1 MADQNKQ
8 NIYIKHDIKVMD
20 SFIDKFAHKYIEQ
33 RSQTNADISSLSN
46 SQMFK
51 TSGFDTSL
59 LEGIITQNSVAH
71 DFKREQGLTP
81 NVLQDI
87 YRSDLGELLM
97 TYYFEDKLDINSRYV
112 IPLKNIT
119 YRERDDMP
127 GRGLDAI
134 GYKVN
139 DDQLDILLGEAKVS
153 ADNKKHPPAVVDKN
167 SDSIYLTQKKYNDN
181 LDIVVRR
188 LSDYCRRLDAKNAK
202 IIGLAILNI
211 DSKKTEA
218 YSITFGCTLIRDF
231 TCVDFKNDF
240 GKMKS
245 NSEIF
250 NPNKIH
256 FSIMSFTEKEIE
268 QTVQLF
274 YKKVQEL
281 IK

>member
-1 MADQNKQ
+1 MTH
-8 NIYIKHDIKVMD
+8 NIYVKHDIEVMD
-20 SFIDKFAHKYIEQ
+20 SFIDKFARKYIEQ
-33 RSQTNADISSLSN
+33 RSQTNTDMFLLSN

-59 LEGIITQNSVAH
+59 LEGIITKNSVAH
-71 DFKREQGLTP
+71 DFKREEGKTP
-81 NVLQDI
+81 SVLQDI

-97 TYYFEDKLDINSRYV
+97 TYYFEEKLNENFRYV

-127 GRGLDAI
+127 GRGIDAV
-134 GYKVN
+134 GYKIN
-139 DDQLDILLGEAKVS
+139 DNKIDILFGEAKVS
-153 ADNKKHPPAVVDKN
+153 AQKKNPPAVVDKKD
-167 SDSIYLTQKKYNDN
+167 DSIYATQKKYNDN

-188 LSDYCRRLDAKNAK
+188 LSDYCRRLDAKNAE

-231 TCVDFKNDF
+231 TCVDSKNDF

-245 NSEIF
+245 NSEEF

-256 FSIMSFTEKEIE
+256 FSILSFTKKEIE

-274 YKKVQEL
+274 YEKVQEL

>member
-1 MADQNKQ
+1 MADPNKQ

-20 SFIDKFAHKYIEQ
+20 SFIDKFAHQYIEQ
-33 RSQTNADISSLSN
+33 RSQTNTEISSLSN
-46 SQMFK
+46 DQMFK

-59 LEGIITQNSVAH
+59 LEGIITKNSVAH
-71 DFKREQGLTP
+71 DFKREAGKTP
-81 NVLQDI
+81 SVLQDI

-97 TYYFEDKLDINSRYV
+97 TYYFEEKLDKSVRYV

-119 YRERDDMP
+119 YREREDMP

-134 GYKVN
+134 GYKTN
-139 DDQLDILLGEAKVS
+139 DNKIDILLGEAKVS
-153 ADNKKHPPAVVDKN
+153 AQKKNPPAVVDKTD
-167 SDSIYLTQKKYNDN
+167 DSIYATQKKYNDG

-188 LSDYCRRLDAKNAK
+188 LSDYCRRLDAKNAE

-211 DSKKTEA
+211 DSKRTEIC
-218 YSITFGCTLIRDF
+218 SITFGCTLIRDF
-231 TCVDFKNDF
+231 TCVDAKNDF
-240 GKMKS
+240 GKMKL
-245 NSEIF
+245 NSKEF

-256 FSIMSFTEKEIE
+256 FSILSFTEKEIE

-274 YKKVQEL
+274 YEKVQEL

>member
-1 MADQNKQ
+1 MTDLNKQ
-8 NIYIKHDIKVMD
+8 NIYITHDVKVMD
-20 SFIDKFAHKYIEQ
+20 SFIDKFARKYIEQ
-33 RSQTNADISSLSN
+33 RSQTNTDLSSLSS

-59 LEGIITQNSVAH
+59 LEGIITKNSVAH
-71 DFKREQGLTP
+71 DFMREEGKTP
-81 NVLQDI
+81 SVLQDI

-97 TYYFEDKLDINSRYV
+97 TYYFEEKLDKNLRYV

-119 YRERDDMP
+119 YREREDMP

-134 GYKVN
+134 GYSTKGN
-139 DDQLDILLGEAKVS
+139 KIDILLGEAKVS
-153 ADNKKHPPAVVDKN
+153 AQKKSPPFVVDKT
-167 SDSIYLTQKKYNDN
+167 SDSIYATQKKYNDN
-181 LDIVVRR
+181 LNTVVRR
-188 LSDYCRRLDAKNAK
+188 LSDYCKRINAK
-202 IIGLAILNI
+202 DAEIIGLAILSIETNI
-211 DSKKTEA
+211 PGA
-218 YSITFGCTLIRDF
+218 YSISFGCTLIRDF
-231 TCVDFKNDF
+231 SCVNSENDY

-245 NSEIF
+245 NSEEF

-256 FSIMSFTEKEIE
+256 FSILSFTGKEIE

>member
-1 MADQNKQ
+1 MAH

-20 SFIDKFAHKYIEQ
+20 SFIDKFARKYIEQ
-33 RSQTNADISSLSN
+33 RSQTNTDISSLSN

-59 LEGIITQNSVAH
+59 LEGIITKNSVAH
-71 DFKREQGLTP
+71 DFKREKGVKP
-81 NVLQDI
+81 KVLQDI

-97 TYYFEDKLDINSRYV
+97 TYYFEDKLDESSRYV

-127 GRGLDAI
+127 GRGLDVI
-134 GYKVN
+134 GYKTN
-139 DDQLDILLGEAKVS
+139 DNKIDILLGEAKVS
-153 ADNKKHPPAVVDKN
+153 AEKKHPPAVVDKTN
-167 SDSIYLTQKKYNDN
+167 DSIYATQKKYNDD
-181 LDIVVRR
+181 LDLIVRR
-188 LSDYCRRLDAKNAK
+188 LSDYCRRLDAKNAE
-202 IIGLAILNI
+202 IVGLAILNI
-211 DSKKTEA
+211 DSKKTEK

-231 TCVDFKNDF
+231 TCVDSKNDF

-245 NSEIF
+245 NTTKF

-256 FSIMSFTEKEIE
+256 FSVLSFTEKEIE

-274 YKKVQEL
+274 YEKVQEL
-281 IK
+281 VK

>member
-1 MADQNKQ
+1 MTH

-20 SFIDKFAHKYIEQ
+20 SFIDKFARKYIEQ
-33 RSQTNADISSLSN
+33 RSQTNTDISSLSN

-51 TSGFDTSL
+51 TSSFDTSL
-59 LEGIITQNSVAH
+59 LEGIITKNSVAH
-71 DFKREQGLTP
+71 DFKREKGVKP
-81 NVLQDI
+81 KVLQDI

-97 TYYFEDKLDINSRYV
+97 TYYFEDKLDESSRYV

-134 GYKVN
+134 GYKTN
-139 DDQLDILLGEAKVS
+139 DNKTDILLGEAKVS
-153 ADNKKHPPAVVDKN
+153 AEKKNPPAVVDKTN
-167 SDSIYLTQKKYNDN
+167 GSIYATQKKYNDN
-181 LDIVVRR
+181 LDLIVRR
-188 LSDYCRRLDAKNAK
+188 LSDYCRRLDAKNAE

-211 DSKKTEA
+211 DLKKTKK

-231 TCVDFKNDF
+231 TCVDSKNDF

-245 NSEIF
+245 SATKF

-256 FSIMSFTEKEIE
+256 FSVLSFTEKEIE